1 MGRGPGAIILASI
14 GAVLV
19 LGCSAAGDSGSS
31 GRKPGA
37 SAGAGGTFGNAAGIA
52 GGTIT
57 GGTGGSGGEI
67 PGGIGQVVAP
77 GEGAECAG
85 VTQEAHTGPAPVDI
99 IFALDNSGSMT
110 FEATEVQGHM
120 NAFAMGIIA
129 AGIDVHVVII
139 SDIGPPGFIMDPNQP
154 PPPFPFPFPVPTG
167 VSNGVCIGTPL
178 GSGSCP
184 DDTNLPGYLHV
195 PVEVQSHDALFQLI
209 MQFPNYQSSLR
220 TTSLKYFA
228 VVTDDESSML
238 ADQFTQMVST
248 LAPGW
253 FNSWKFFGVF
263 CHPNEC
269 TVGFPEAPCVN
280 PGVVYQQ
287 LVDQTGGIAG
297 SLCQGQSDFKSVFD
311 ALAQTVVQNIELA
324 CEWAIPPV
332 PMGETFA
339 KNKVNV
345 RYTPGGG
352 APEDIYW
359 VETPAMCGDKGGWY
373 YDDNTTPTKL
383 QACAA
388 TCDRVK
394 HDMAGKIEVRF
405 GCLTIVRPD

>member
-1 MGRGPGAIILASI
+1 MGRGL
-14 GAVLV
+14 GAVVRGLLGTALL
-19 LGCSAAGDSGSS
+19 LGCSAGDSGTS
-31 GRKPGA
+31 GRKPAA
-37 SAGAGGTFGNAAGIA
+37 SAGAGGTFGNSDPDGIA

-57 GGTGGSGGEI
+57 GGTGATGMMP
-67 PGGIGQVVAP
+67 PGFGPVASP
-77 GEGAECAG
+77 AEGAECAG
-85 VTQEAHTGPAPVDI
+85 ITQEAHTGPAPVDI

-110 FEATEVQGHM
+110 FEAGEVQGHM
-120 NAFAMGIIA
+120 NAFAMGIID
-129 AGIDVHVVII
+129 AGIDVHVVIL
-139 SDIGPPGFIMDPNQP
+139 SQIGPPGFINDPSMP

-178 GSGSCP
+178 GSGNCP

-195 PVEVQSHDALFQLI
+195 PVTVESHDALQHLI

-228 VVTDDESSML
+228 VVTDDESQVT
-238 ADQFTQMVST
+238 AEQFTMDVST

-253 FNSWKFFGVF
+253 FDSWKFFGVF
-263 CHPNEC
+263 CHDTMC
-269 TVGFPEAPCVN
+269 LGFPPPCEN
-280 PGVVYQQ
+280 PGVIYQQ

-297 SLCQGQSDFKSVFD
+297 NLCQGQSDFKSVFD
-311 ALAQTVVQNIELA
+311 ALAQTVVQNVELA
-324 CEWAIPPV
+324 CEWAIPAV
-332 PMGETFA
+332 PMGETFQR
-339 KNKVNV
+339 NKVNV

-352 APEDIYW
+352 APEDIYY
-359 VETPAMCGDKGGWY
+359 VSEPAMCGDKGGWF
-373 YDDNTTPTKL
+373 YDNPDAPTKV